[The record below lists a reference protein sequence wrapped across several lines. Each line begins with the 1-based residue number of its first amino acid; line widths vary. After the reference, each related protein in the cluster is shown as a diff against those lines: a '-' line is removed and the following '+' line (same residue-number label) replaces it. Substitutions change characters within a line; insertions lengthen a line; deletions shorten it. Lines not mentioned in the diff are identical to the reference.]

1 MREEYSTKY
10 VINLYGLFN
19 VMFEVARQHDLI
31 EVIPLRRKI
40 HRPQHQAKKKPALSA
55 GQIRQIIEAVE
66 TGYKPLFLTVAIT
79 GLRLGEILALRWRD
93 VDIDRGK
100 LSVRHNLWRQKLVS
114 PKTEAS
120 IRELHLPRVLADVLR
135 AHKQQ
140 SRWSA
145 DEDFIF
151 ARLDGMPYDPDSLR
165 RSVLYPALDA
175 CKIERSNREHGFHI
189 FRHTAGSIVHA
200 QSRDLKLTQEL
211 LGHTRISTTSD
222 IYVHVDEKVAE
233 EATEILA
240 REITGELGS
249 ERVQ

>member
-1 MREEYSTKY
+1 M
-10 VINLYGLFN
+10 
-19 VMFEVARQHDLI
+19 
-31 EVIPLRRKI
+31 
-40 HRPQHQAKKKPALSA
+40 SA

-66 TGYKPLFLTVAIT
+66 AAYKPLFLTVALT

-93 VDIDRGK
+93 VDVDRGK
-100 LSVRHNLWRQKLVS
+100 LSVRHNLWRQKLVR

-120 IRELHLPRVLADVLR
+120 IRELHLPRVLTDVLR
-135 AHKQQ
+135 AHKQE

-151 ARLDGMPYDPDSLR
+151 ARMDGMPYDPDSLR
-165 RSVLYPALDA
+165 RTVLYPALDA
-175 CKIERSNREHGFHI
+175 CKIERSSREHGFHI

-200 QSRDLKLTQEL
+200 HSRDLKLTQEL

-222 IYVHVDEKVAE
+222 IYVHVDEKVAQ